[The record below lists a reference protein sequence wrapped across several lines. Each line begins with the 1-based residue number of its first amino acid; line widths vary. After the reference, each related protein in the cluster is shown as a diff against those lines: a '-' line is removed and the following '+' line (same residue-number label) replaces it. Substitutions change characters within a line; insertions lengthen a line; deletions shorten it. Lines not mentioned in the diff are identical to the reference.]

1 MDRFGYANWIT
12 NAIRKGSSGG
22 SGRED
27 EEMEILK
34 RKQEPN
40 KTLIIR
46 VPASVK
52 ARLEASRK
60 AADEAGYDV
69 SATPAADVTDEGRR
83 SDFIGRGGWGLGG
96 GGRERRRV

>member
-1 MDRFGYANWIT
+1 
-12 NAIRKGSSGG
+12 
-22 SGRED
+22 
-27 EEMEILK
+27 MEILK

-52 ARLEASRK
+52 ARLEALRK

-69 SATPAADVTDEGRR
+69 SATVSEAIVRLTDQIEQA
-83 SDFIGRGGWGLGG
+83 LGG
-96 GGRERRRV
+96 GRQRSVRERKANGFDRGSGAPGA

>member
-1 MDRFGYANWIT
+1 
-12 NAIRKGSSGG
+12 
-22 SGRED
+22 
-27 EEMEILK
+27 MEILK

-52 ARLEASRK
+52 ARLEALRK

-69 SATPAADVTDEGRR
+69 SATVSEAIIKLTDQIEQA
-83 SDFIGRGGWGLGG
+83 LGG
-96 GGRERRRV
+96 GKTKAGRELRTNGLDRPAGYADAKPAA

>member
-1 MDRFGYANWIT
+1 
-12 NAIRKGSSGG
+12 
-22 SGRED
+22 
-27 EEMEILK
+27 MEILK

-52 ARLEASRK
+52 ARLEALRK

-69 SATPAADVTDEGRR
+69 SATVSEAIIRLTDQIEQALKGGRQKPIRERTANGLDGESARHADGKPAA
-83 SDFIGRGGWGLGG
+83 
-96 GGRERRRV
+96 

>member
-1 MDRFGYANWIT
+1 
-12 NAIRKGSSGG
+12 
-22 SGRED
+22 
-27 EEMEILK
+27 MEILK

-52 ARLEASRK
+52 ARLETLRK

-69 SATPAADVTDEGRR
+69 SATVSEAIIRLTDQIEQA
-83 SDFIGRGGWGLGG
+83 LK
-96 GGRERRRV
+96 GGRQKPIRERTANGLDDGSARHADGKPVA

>member
-1 MDRFGYANWIT
+1 
-12 NAIRKGSSGG
+12 
-22 SGRED
+22 
-27 EEMEILK
+27 MEILK

-52 ARLEASRK
+52 ARLEALRK

-69 SATPAADVTDEGRR
+69 SATVSEAIVRLTDQIEQA
-83 SDFIGRGGWGLGG
+83 LGG
-96 GGRERRRV
+96 GRQGLFGSARPTGSTAGRPRPVHERQSCS